1 MFYQTLTRLGVTA
14 VSSMAEATHFIADK
28 FVRTRNML
36 EAIAL
41 GKLVV
46 THLWIESCGQANC
59 FIDEKNHIL
68 RDAKK
73 EKEFG
78 FSMPGSLAC
87 ARQRPLLEV
96 ISISTFNHVLFLSI
110 IPSLVFTMVSSTGS
124 TSVDYT
130 KYKAWESHHF
140 ELGQGSKGSSMFL
153 LLIPYLHFL
162 FLQFLGVAL
171 NFYFVRQHVYV

>member
-1 MFYQTLTRLGVTA
+1 MVISTYNSLLMIFQTLTRLGVTV
-14 VSSMAEATHFIADK
+14 VSSMTEATHFIADK

-36 EAIAL
+36 EAIAR

-46 THLWIESCGQANC
+46 THLWIESCGQASC
-59 FIDEKNHIL
+59 FIDEKNYLL

-96 ISISTFNHVLFLSI
+96 ISISLFNHVLFFARHY
-110 IPSLVFTMVSSTGS
+110 PSLVFTMVSSTGS
-124 TSVDYT
+124 TRVDYS
-130 KYKAWESHHF
+130 KYKAWERRRF
-140 ELGQGSKGSSMFL
+140 EIGQGSKGSGML
-153 LLIPYLHFL
+153 
-162 FLQFLGVAL
+162 
-171 NFYFVRQHVYV
+171 